1 MRAFE
6 GLKKE
11 RVFMKPYLREDMGAV
26 VPNSLDEDL
35 QMGPE
40 QFLAPLKSDREWAT
54 GNGLQT
60 L

>member
-40 QFLAPLKSDREWAT
+40 
-54 GNGLQT
+54 
-60 L
+60 